1 MAKHKVST
9 PEKDGKMDAPTGA
22 GRWDLG
28 GVADVIEATGL
39 STTGFKE
46 VVSAKSPQDAL
57 VQTITHPVVLAVV
70 VGALLLTFGGM
81 RR

>member
-1 MAKHKVST
+1 MAKHKLST

-22 GRWDLG
+22 SRWDLG
-28 GVADVIEATGL
+28 GVADVVEATNL
-39 STTGFKE
+39 SSTGFKE
-46 VVSAKSPQDAL
+46 VISAKSPQDAL

-70 VGALLLTFGGM
+70 VGALLMTFGAM

>member
-9 PEKDGKMDAPTGA
+9 PEKDGKVDAPTGA

-28 GVADVIEATGL
+28 SVADVVEATNL
-39 STTGFKE
+39 SSTGFKE
-46 VVSAKSPQDAL
+46 VITAKSGQDAV
-57 VQTITHPVVLAVV
+57 VQAITHPVVLAVI
-70 VGALLLTFGGM
+70 VGALLMTFGA

>member
-9 PEKDGKMDAPTGA
+9 PEKDGKVDAPTGA

-28 GVADVIEATGL
+28 GLADVVEATGM
-39 STTGFKE
+39 SSTGFKE
-46 VVSAKSPQDAL
+46 VVSAKTPQDAI
-57 VQTITHPVVLAVV
+57 VQAITHPVVLAVI
-70 VGALLLTFGGM
+70 VGALLMTFGG

>member
-1 MAKHKVST
+1 MARHKKHA
-9 PEKDGKMDAPTGA
+9 PPAMDGKLDAPTGA

-28 GVADVIEATGL
+28 SVEDVLEATNL
-39 STTGFKE
+39 SSTGFRE

-70 VGALLLTFGGM
+70 VGALLMTFS